1 MKCWEM
7 VIFLPILNGG
17 PAVDIIFA
25 AHGQSNI
32 VLPPGEYIAVATRG
46 LEYEI
51 DISEP
56 FTITGQ
62 NHTQLERASSANRRY
77 NRLDIKLIFMFIRN
91 HPMTLGYLITNA
103 LLQWHVKVWNILH
116 LRITIIFL
124 IWIQPLKIWDWNF
137 GSNSAPGSEVTTI
150 EIGHYL
156 SFPLQVNHLDDSGGA
171 IDWTGMTPDEIVG
184 DLKTMGQTD
193 VGEPTIYIGH
203 PRDGILGY
211 FDQFG
216 VNVFGQDDDL
226 TVEGNLI
233 NGAGLGSL
241 SGLVTGFTDY
251 GALINSDLLKEENFS
266 TDVDAIEI
274 SQW

>member
-1 MKCWEM
+1 MLGDGYIPTDIEW
-7 VIFLPILNGG
+7 G

-62 NHTQLERASSANRRY
+62 NHTQLELQVLRTVDTTGWISA
-77 NRLDIKLIFMFIRN
+77 DF
-91 HPMTLGYLITNA
+91 
-103 LLQWHVKVWNILH
+103 HVHSKPSHDSGVSYHKRVATMACEGVEYFTPTDHDYISDMDP
-116 LRITIIFL
+116 TIEDMGLEF
-124 IWIQPLKIWDWNF
+124 WI
-137 GSNSAPGSEVTTI
+137 NSAPGSEVTTI

-171 IDWTGMTPDEIVG
+171 IDWTAMTPDEIVG

-216 VNVFGQDDDL
+216 VNAFGQDDDL

-251 GALINSDLLKEENFS
+251 GALINSNCSKKRIFRQMS
-266 TDVDAIEI
+266 MP
-274 SQW
+274 